1 MFCGPIDKLQ
11 DFGSFDD
18 TFQHHERVGE
28 QTVDLG
34 SFDGTFQ
41 KKKNLRHMGSSQAVN
56 HWQL

>member
-1 MFCGPIDKLQ
+1 MNWLIGGSFVFCGPIDKLQ

-18 TFQHHERVGE
+18 TFQHYERVGE

-41 KKKNLRHMGSSQAVN
+41 QKKYQIS
-56 HWQL
+56 